1 MRYIVYSSIL
11 YFFILRQWNFQ
22 RGSAYLLKKVHPDS
36 SSRTL
41 LSAYARASSQS
52 PSKMMASVPVRSPT
66 RDSRSTENEDGSGEG
81 GEGCPRARERVG
93 GWVLARRECVGAVR
107 RSGDCLHPLS
117 LSHSCPSSLTPSC
130 SICPSPSLSS
140 SLSTPSPILV
150 LSLIFS
156 PSLVFSL
163 VQRDYSREHPGG
175 QSVRRQ
181 PPRRRDAPLSLSSL
195 PRLSLGSVCSITT
208 LRRAPPTVP
217 HREERRRR

>member
-1 MRYIVYSSIL
+1 MEFSTRERVSSKKKYTPIPL
-11 YFFILRQWNFQ
+11 AGLC
-22 RGSAYLLKKVHPDS
+22 YLLMRALHH
-36 SSRTL
+36 SRRRRRWQVCPCDL
-41 LSAYARASSQS
+41 RRAILDQ
-52 PSKMMASVPVRSPT
+52 PRT
-66 RDSRSTENEDGSGEG
+66 RMEAAGG

-130 SICPSPSLSS
+130 SICPFPSLSS

-156 PSLVFSL
+156 PSLVLSL
-163 VQRDYSREHPGG
+163 AQRDYSREHPGG

-195 PRLSLGSVCSITT
+195 PRLSLGSVCSIAT